1 MNRIKDLRTDADL
14 KQSELAE
21 IVGISQQTLSRYE
34 NETTIIDGEIL
45 KKIAEY
51 FNVSMDYIMYK
62 TNNPSNDSFTEDLTE
77 EEIKELTHYKELLKI
92 KRKVDNNKK
101 ISTSTNEK

>member
-21 IVGISQQTLSRYE
+21 IIGISQQTLSRYE

-45 KKIAEY
+45 KKIAEH

-62 TNNPSNDSFTEDLTE
+62 TNNPSNDNFTEGLTE
-77 EEIKELTHYKELLKI
+77 EEIKELEHYKELLKI